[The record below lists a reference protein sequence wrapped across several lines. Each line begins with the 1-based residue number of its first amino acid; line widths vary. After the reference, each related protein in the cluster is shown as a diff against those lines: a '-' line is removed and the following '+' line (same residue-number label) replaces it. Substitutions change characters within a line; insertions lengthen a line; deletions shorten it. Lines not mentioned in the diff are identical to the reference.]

1 MNDLFRSA
9 PRRSASYGDV
19 GNQRQ
24 QYEYLRGM
32 SRREILSVYGDAPE
46 GLAVAIRYAFDFRLT
61 PNGADD
67 LSTVHHFFLADN
79 AAGDSR
85 VRSFLDSVMPGG
97 DPNRCRLPLVH
108 TRRDFGEI
116 LSCLVRMDAGYY
128 GRVLLMRAFLVL
140 AKDNGLFTDPS
151 R

>member
-1 MNDLFRSA
+1 MGELFRLT

-24 QYEYLRGM
+24 QYEHLRGM
-32 SRREILSVYGDAPE
+32 RRGEILAVYGPAPE
-46 GLAVAIRYAFDFRLT
+46 GLAVAIRYAFDLRLT

-79 AAGDSR
+79 AAGDPR

-97 DPNRCRLPLVH
+97 DPNRCRLPLVCA
-108 TRRDFGEI
+108 RRDFGDI
-116 LSCLVRMDAGYY
+116 LLCLIRMDMDYR
-128 GRVLLMRAFLVL
+128 GRVLLMRAFLAL
-140 AKDNGLFTDPS
+140 AKDSGLFVAPS